1 MQARPSEPDRKLRA
15 NVKQRLVD
23 TLDSFSLSSDSISF
37 STLNSTTGT
46 EADGKQRLVDT
57 LVACGWHAPGAV
69 EFAAD
74 VGTLQ
79 ELVDKARQQDGPAP
93 KGVTKAGDLSWWRD
107 LALALQRCQWVERLV
122 QRWPQVDKGLHEQL
136 VAPICSST
144 EFERKYQQMQ
154 LDDAKFFNVFPY
166 ACVCVYIC
174 MCVRVN
180 CVLCSGK
187 GVCVDSY
194 VQVEV

>member
-1 MQARPSEPDRKLRA
+1 MASVEHDG
-15 NVKQRLVD
+15 
-23 TLDSFSLSSDSISF
+23 TDSFSLSSDSISF
-37 STLNSTTGT
+37 STRNSTTGT

-69 EFAAD
+69 EFVAD

-79 ELVDKARQQDGPAP
+79 ELVDKARQQHGPAP
-93 KGVTKAGDLSWWRD
+93 KGVTKAGNLSWWRD
-107 LALALQRCQWVERLV
+107 LALALQRCQWVERLA

-136 VAPICSST
+136 VAPMRSST

-154 LDDAKFFNVFPY
+154 LDDAKFFNVFTH
-166 ACVCVYIC
+166 ACVCVC
-174 MCVRVN
+174 ACE
-180 CVLCSGK
+180 LCLGK

-194 VQVEV
+194 VKVAV